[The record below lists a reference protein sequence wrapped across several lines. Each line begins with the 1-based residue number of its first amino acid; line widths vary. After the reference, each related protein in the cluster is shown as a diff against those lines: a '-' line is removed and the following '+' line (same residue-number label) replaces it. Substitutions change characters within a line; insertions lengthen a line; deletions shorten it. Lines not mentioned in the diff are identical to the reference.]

1 MAASSSRRS
10 SERRR
15 SPEGNVERQG
25 RRRRER
31 QTAIGWSAHRD
42 GRPLILGWGAHLTRA
57 QKDRFRSRVAL
68 IILTAAIVTV
78 VAMLAGGIL
87 YENVY
92 LPRLPVVRVGD
103 ETVRLADYARRL
115 RFERSALFI
124 RAQNLRVQL
133 DRQPAAEEGEQ
144 NAFRQFLQRQY
155 NALLEQI
162 AALPQQLQDD
172 LVDELLVAAEADRR
186 GLVATESEIN
196 TEIKRMTGYP
206 VPTPTPGPTSTP
218 NATAT
223 AQAGA
228 TGTAA
233 AGSAGAATPTVE
245 PTPTAASTA
254 AATATPEATAAD
266 AAATGGAAATATG
279 TADAP
284 TPTPAP
290 TATPLP
296 FPTYFARYQE
306 VVESDTALIRSVA
319 RARVL
324 WAKLNDALGEVPT
337 MQEQVRARHILVAD
351 EAAAQTVVERL
362 AAGEDFAALATELS
376 TDNSTKEAG
385 GDLGF
390 FPRGIMVPEFEAMAF
405 SLSVGETGPPVQT
418 QFGYHVIRV
427 EEREAQREIPDYQL
441 QQVRANASSR
451 WLDAQRA
458 TVPVARFLDERLI
471 AWAERQTAQ

>member
-1 MAASSSRRS
+1 MASSSSHRS

-42 GRPLILGWGAHLTRA
+42 GRPLILGWGTHLTRA

-218 NATAT
+218 NATAM

-233 AGSAGAATPTVE
+233 AGSAGAATPTVD
-245 PTPTAASTA
+245 PTPTVASTA
-254 AATATPEATAAD
+254 AATAPPE
-266 AAATGGAAATATG
+266 ATATG
-279 TADAP
+279 TADAPSPPATPSGP

-324 WAKLNDALGEVPT
+324 WAKLDDALGEVPT

-351 EAAAQTVVERL
+351 EAAAQAVVERL

-418 QFGYHVIRV
+418 QFGYHLIRV

-441 QQVRANASSR
+441 QQVRANASNR

-458 TVPVARFLDERLI
+458 TVPVARFLDDRLI
-471 AWAERQTAQ
+471 AWAERQTAP

>member
-1 MAASSSRRS
+1 MAASSSHRS

-233 AGSAGAATPTVE
+233 AGSAGAATPTVD

-254 AATATPEATAAD
+254 AATATPGATAA
-266 AAATGGAAATATG
+266 APSPPATPSG
-279 TADAP
+279 P

-441 QQVRANASSR
+441 QQVRANASNR
-451 WLDAQRA
+451 WIDVQRA